1 LTAGSE
7 EDAIHEW
14 ELLRRLRANDPEAF
28 NQLASTYWKDLVG
41 FAYDLVGSMDGAE
54 DIAQEACIRLWNNRR
69 GLEGRG
75 SLRAYLMQSV
85 RRLALNEFRSRRVR
99 DRPDVVDRVRA
110 VHSEPI
116 TPEAELDARDLST
129 AIETALRN
137 LPVRRREAFVLVR
150 FHGLSYREAAEVM
163 GISTQTLAN
172 QVCTALRELRG
183 ALSSHIEP
191 DEQ

>member
-1 LTAGSE
+1 MASGSE
-7 EDAIHEW
+7 QDAMHES
-14 ELLRRLRANDPEAF
+14 ELLRRLGADDPEALDR
-28 NQLASTYWKDLVG
+28 LARAYWKDLVG
-41 FAYDLVGSMDGAE
+41 FAYDLVESIDAAE
-54 DIAQEACIRLWNNRR
+54 DIAQEALIRLWNNRR
-69 GLEGRG
+69 SFEGRG

-110 VHSEPI
+110 AHMEPI
-116 TPEAELDARDLST
+116 TPEAQLEASDLSA

-137 LPVRRREAFVLVR
+137 LPARRREAFVLVR

-163 GISTQTLAN
+163 GTSPQTLAN

-183 ALSSHIEP
+183 ALSSYSET
-191 DEQ
+191 